1 MGETHID
8 VICKKLKSKFNVEA
22 KLNDPK
28 IPYRETIKKKIEAEG
43 KHKKQSGGHGQYGHC
58 KMRFEPC
65 EEDFM
70 FDSEVV
76 GGTVPKQYIPA
87 IEKGLR
93 ECLPKGVLAGYPVV
107 GLKAVVYDGSYH
119 DVDSSEMA
127 FKIAASLAFKDGLK
141 KASPVILE
149 PIMSIEVIVPESY
162 TGDIMGDMNKRR
174 GRILGIDMVN
184 KKQVVHAEAPQS
196 EMFKYATDLRSMTQ
210 GRGKFTM
217 KFERYEEAPAMII
230 DKIVKERAA
239 LLAAEND

>member
-1 MGETHID
+1 HSSQLFLHAKECAYLSTTASLRKI
-8 VICKKLKSKFNVEA
+8 SKRPFRTLERS
-22 KLNDPK
+22 D
-28 IPYRETIKKKIEAEG
+28 R
-43 KHKKQSGGHGQYGHC
+43 
-58 KMRFEPC
+58 
-65 EEDFM
+65 
-70 FDSEVV
+70 
-76 GGTVPKQYIPA
+76 
-87 IEKGLR
+87 
-93 ECLPKGVLAGYPVV
+93 
-107 GLKAVVYDGSYH
+107 
-119 DVDSSEMA
+119 
-127 FKIAASLAFKDGLK
+127 KIAASLAFKDGLK